1 MNTPD
6 TATARRPSSPG
17 EPGRPQTGSLS
28 DARRPLQRLLPSPLL
43 SAMLF
48 LAWLML
54 NESASPGHLLLAAG
68 LALVL
73 PWSTRRVRPEQ
84 PRLRHARTAL
94 RLLGRVLTDIV
105 VSNVEVA
112 RRVLGPEAVLRPVF
126 VWVPLAIRDPHGL
139 VALAGIVTLTPGTLS
154 SEITADRRHLLVHAL
169 HCPDDA
175 ARAALVASIQ
185 TRYER
190 PLMEIFE

>member
-1 MNTPD
+1 MSQ
-6 TATARRPSSPG
+6 RPESTMS
-17 EPGRPQTGSLS
+17 RLRS
-28 DARRPLQRLLPSPLL
+28 RLLPTPVL
-43 SAMLF
+43 SALLF

-54 NESASPGHLLLAAG
+54 NESASAGHLLLGLA

-73 PWSTRRVRPEQ
+73 PWWNIRFRPE
-84 PRLRHARTAL
+84 PVRMRCWGTLL
-94 RLLGRVLTDIV
+94 RLAGRVLRDIV

-112 RRVLGPEAVLRPVF
+112 RRVLGPEAALRPVF
-126 VWVPLAIRDPHGL
+126 VWIPLQIHSPHAM

-175 ARAALVASIQ
+175 AVAALVADIRA
-185 TRYER
+185 RYEA
-190 PLMEIFE
+190 PLKEIFE